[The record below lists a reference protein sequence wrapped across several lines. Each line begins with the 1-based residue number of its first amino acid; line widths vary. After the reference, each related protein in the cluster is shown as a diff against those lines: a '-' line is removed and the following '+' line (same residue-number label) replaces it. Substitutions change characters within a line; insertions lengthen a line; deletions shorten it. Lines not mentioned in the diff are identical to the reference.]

1 MLAASP
7 RKDQMKITINERSAD
22 VIYALVISNIHAA
35 THLSGPRGMMD
46 EYTTVVVYRA
56 IKEAI
61 DRLKIE

>member
-1 MLAASP
+1 
-7 RKDQMKITINERSAD
+7 MKITINERSAD